1 MHQNRCR
8 FCSRDTCDPES
19 GEISHKAGGMVGRE
33 SSKSEI
39 LSRLKYQLF
48 SDLEGAV
55 GSDVRAVSFSRGQLV
70 YPGLL
75 QVQNA

>member
-1 MHQNRCR
+1 MHQNRCC
-8 FCSRDTCDPES
+8 FCSSDTCDPES
-19 GEISHKAGGMVGRE
+19 GEISHKAGGTVGRE
-33 SSKSEI
+33 SSKSKI

-48 SDLEGAV
+48 SDPE
-55 GSDVRAVSFSRGQLV
+55 GSDARSVSFSRGQLV